1 MEVTKHCPKSC
12 TQVQVAWLRLERLQ
26 SYAEKSLRKVLN
38 TDRILMIEMGGFDPC
53 RHCPDMI
60 NKQYLIRIIFR
71 KHWWTTLFEVKRPTE
86 QNEMRFRALL
96 SLVQRSNLYWFYGGR
111 WNLND
116 FRRKCSIGVSLHAS
130 NLDWYCSTLPLH
142 HGKRQHEDLCFK
154 LVRYQDCGT
163 TKKIRLSQNLSKAAK
178 EDSFPWP
185 KRLKWQQFLPWHLFL
200 MKTNKLNLL
209 CVFSFPWPYLWFW
222 KINEI
227 PKLVKI
233 SRTHPIRSMSPW
245 KLPKKGKLDENFPV
259 STRHTRAR

>member
-1 MEVTKHCPKSC
+1 MNHPVWSQETNRTK
-12 TQVQVAWLRLERLQ
+12 R
-26 SYAEKSLRKVLN
+26 
-38 TDRILMIEMGGFDPC
+38 
-53 RHCPDMI
+53 
-60 NKQYLIRIIFR
+60 
-71 KHWWTTLFEVKRPTE
+71 
-86 QNEMRFRALL
+86 NE
-96 SLVQRSNLYWFYGGR
+96 VQRSNLYWFYGGR

-142 HGKRQHEDLCFK
+142 HGKRQPEDLCFK
-154 LVRYQDCGT
+154 LVKYQDCGT
-163 TKKIRLSQNLSKAAK
+163 TKKIRLSQNIFDQFESNFAWSINNKSKQ
-178 EDSFPWP
+178 SFPWP
-185 KRLKWQQFLPWHLFL
+185 KGLKWQLLSWHLFL
-200 MKTNKLNLL
+200 MKTNKLNFL
-209 CVFSFPWPYLWFW
+209 CVSLFHDHTYDSE